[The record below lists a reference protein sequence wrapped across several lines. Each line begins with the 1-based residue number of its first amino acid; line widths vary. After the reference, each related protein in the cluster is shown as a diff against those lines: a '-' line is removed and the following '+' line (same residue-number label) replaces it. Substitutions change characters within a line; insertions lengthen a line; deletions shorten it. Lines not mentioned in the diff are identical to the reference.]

1 MSSKLNIKNKKA
13 KFEFSIFTKYIAGIV
28 LSGTEIKSIRLG
40 QAHINEAFCQI
51 KNDEL
56 FIVNM
61 HIKEYEFGSYLNHK
75 PTRTRKLLLTK
86 KEIKQ
91 ISKKIVEKGFTL
103 IPLSVFISDR
113 GFAKVEIAI
122 AKGKKIHDKR
132 QSLKEKDNKREIDRM
147 KNMF

>member
-1 MSSKLNIKNKKA
+1 MGSRLNIKNKKA
-13 KFEFSIFTKYIAGIV
+13 RYEYNILTKYIAGIV
-28 LSGTEIKSIRLG
+28 LTGTEIKSIRLG
-40 QAHINEAFCQI
+40 QAHISEAFCQV
-51 KNDEL
+51 KNNEV

-61 HIKEYEFGSYLNHK
+61 HIKEYDFGTYLNHK
-75 PTRTRKLLLTK
+75 PTRTRKLLLSK
-86 KEIKQ
+86 KEIRQ

-103 IPLSVFISDR
+103 IPLEVFISDR

-147 KNMF
+147 RNMY